1 MHISEC
7 RKQFGKPFKCVD
19 GQSDPPFCSKPF
31 ECTQRGHGHPTAFSD
46 LNKRSQL
53 WRQNFAADR
62 RDSGSTR
69 YRRMQG
75 ERVHDTY
82 TPRARTTHHAPP
94 RYIHTHHTWNI
105 FMHKLDSFA
114 FPHIPLCRFTPL
126 YSIPCNSATRLFP
139 HPCMYPPTSMDARND
154 SGFVFGSQAAVAVFP
169 GVPFCHRAQS
179 DSQCRQQVGGS
190 AGSNR
195 IY

>member
-1 MHISEC
+1 MGNQTRLFVLSHSNARNAGMDTPLLFQTLIKEANSGD
-7 RKQFGKPFKCVD
+7 KILL
-19 GQSDPPFCSKPF
+19 
-31 ECTQRGHGHPTAFSD
+31 PTGETV
-46 LNKRSQL
+46 
-53 WRQNFAADR
+53 
-62 RDSGSTR
+62 GSTR

-154 SGFVFGSQAAVAVFP
+154 SGFVFGSQAAVAVF
-169 GVPFCHRAQS
+169 
-179 DSQCRQQVGGS
+179 QVSHS
-190 AGSNR
+190 AIEPKVTVNADNK
-195 IY
+195 